1 MPDRQR
7 ERPSWHVLV
16 RWRLHYD
23 GPPAGFPVASVPV
36 SERVLGWLAVA
47 TVISTLCC
55 RLGYLP
61 LLSPDEGRNAE
72 IAREMKESG
81 AWLVP
86 TYDGAARLDKPAFF
100 FKAVALS
107 LAVFGNTEAAAR
119 LPSAAAG
126 VGLTLLVFAFCRRV
140 HGTRCGLLAVIV
152 IATTP
157 LFVANART
165 VVLDMMLALFVCGA
179 IFAGYLAELKEGPAR
194 RNWYLAGAALGGLA
208 TLVKGP
214 VGFLI
219 PALVLLVFNRL
230 EGRVG
235 AWRRL
240 LSPWNILVVL
250 GVALPWFIALC
261 VRHPDFLQYGLV
273 EESFK
278 RFTSSKRFGRSE
290 PFYFYVP
297 IVAVMFLPWSLLLPE
312 AIWMTWKERWP
323 KHSADRLCLVWAVV
337 VVVFFSISQSK
348 LPGYILSVTV
358 AGGILVARVL
368 ESALT
373 TPEGRAGG
381 LVRRATAAL
390 AGLCLVVAAVAALAG
405 VPHMQALAKPLRISV
420 DEAGG
425 LYRAAVPVMV
435 GLGCFAGLGVFAF
448 RRRGVPLCFLCL
460 ALFPQVFGHTSF
472 GVFSGIFEA
481 RSARR
486 LADKCAALPATTELA
501 CLECFPN
508 GLSFYLGRTLTVFS
522 RNCRELSSNYIVYS
536 IGKSG
541 KWPEKVIPLSELDG
555 WLKSREGP
563 VCLIAPSGR
572 RERLAA
578 IAEAGGAKVEALSA
592 AYLAVKLGPRQSH

>member
-1 MPDRQR
+1 
-7 ERPSWHVLV
+7 
-16 RWRLHYD
+16 
-23 GPPAGFPVASVPV
+23 
-36 SERVLGWLAVA
+36 
-47 TVISTLCC
+47 
-55 RLGYLP
+55 
-61 LLSPDEGRNAE
+61 
-72 IAREMKESG
+72 MKESG

-86 TYDGAARLDKPAFF
+86 TYNGAARLDKPAFF
-100 FKAVALS
+100 FKAVAIS
-107 LAVFGNTEAAAR
+107 LAIFGNTEAAAR

-126 VGLTLLVFAFCRRV
+126 VGLTLLAFAFCRRAY
-140 HGTRCGLLAVIV
+140 GTRCGLLAVIV
-152 IATTP
+152 VATTP

-165 VVLDMMLALFVCGA
+165 VILDMMLALFVCGA
-179 IFAGYLAELKEGPAR
+179 IFAGYLAELKEGTAR
-194 RNWYLAGAALGGLA
+194 RNWYLAGAALSGLA

-240 LSPWNILVVL
+240 LSPLNILVAL
-250 GVALPWFIALC
+250 GVTLPWFVTLC

-273 EESFK
+273 EESFR
-278 RFTSSKRFGRSE
+278 RFTSAKHFGRSE

-297 IVAVMFLPWSLLLPE
+297 IVAATFLPWSLVLPE

-358 AGGILVARVL
+358 ACGILVARVL

-373 TPEGRAGG
+373 TPEGWAGG

-405 VPHMQALAKPLRISV
+405 VSQMQALAKPLRISV
-420 DEAGG
+420 EEAGG
-425 LYRAAVPVMV
+425 LYRAAVPMMG
-435 GLGCFAGLGVFAF
+435 GLGIFAGLGAIAF
-448 RRRGVPLCFLCL
+448 RRRSVPLCFLCL
-460 ALFPQVFGHTSF
+460 ALFPQVLGHTSF

-481 RSARR
+481 KSARR
-486 LADKCAALPATTELA
+486 LAGKCATLPAKTELA

-522 RNCRELSSNYIVYS
+522 RNCGELSSNYIVYS

-563 VCLIAPSGR
+563 VWLIAPSGR

-592 AYLAVKLGPRQSH
+592 AYLEVKLGPRQSP

>member
-1 MPDRQR
+1 
-7 ERPSWHVLV
+7 
-16 RWRLHYD
+16 
-23 GPPAGFPVASVPV
+23 VPV

-81 AWLVP
+81 SWLVP
-86 TYDGAARLDKPAFF
+86 TYNGAARLDKPAFF
-100 FKAVALS
+100 FKAVAVS
-107 LAVFGNTEAAAR
+107 LALLGNTEAAAR

-126 VGLTLLVFAFCRRV
+126 VGLVLLVFAFCRRAY
-140 HGTRCGLLAVIV
+140 GTRCGLLAVIV
-152 IATTP
+152 VATTP

-165 VVLDMMLALFVCGA
+165 VVFDMVLALFVCGA
-179 IFAGYLAELKEGPAR
+179 IFAGYLAESTEGTAR
-194 RNWYLAGAALGGLA
+194 RNWYLAGAALSGLA

-240 LSPWNILVVL
+240 LSPLNIVVVL
-250 GVALPWFIALC
+250 GVTLPWFIALC

-278 RFTSSKRFGRSE
+278 RFTDGKHFHRSE

-297 IVAVMFLPWSLLLPE
+297 IVATTFLPWSLLLPE
-312 AIWMTWKERWP
+312 AIWATWKARWP
-323 KHSADRLCLVWAVV
+323 KNSADRLCLVWAVV

-358 AGGILVARVL
+358 ACGILVARIL
-368 ESALT
+368 ESGLT

-390 AGLCLVVAAVAALAG
+390 AGLCLVVAVVAALAG
-405 VPHMQALAKPLRISV
+405 VSQTQALAKPLRMSV
-420 DEAGG
+420 DEVGG

-435 GLGCFAGLGVFAF
+435 GLGVFAGLGAFAF
-448 RRRGVPLCFLCL
+448 CRRSIPLCFFCL

-481 RSARR
+481 KSARR

-522 RNCRELSSNYIVYS
+522 RDCRELTSNYIGYS

-541 KWPEKVIPLSELDG
+541 KWPEKAIPVSELDG

-563 VCLIAPSGR
+563 VWLIASSGR

-578 IAEAGGAKVEALSA
+578 IADAGGAKVEVLSE
-592 AYLAVKLGPRQSH
+592 AYLVVKFGPPPGH

>member
-1 MPDRQR
+1 
-7 ERPSWHVLV
+7 VN
-16 RWRLHYD
+16 LHYN
-23 GPPAGFPVASVPV
+23 GLGGGRSVGFALV
-36 SERVLGWLAVA
+36 SKHALCWLAVA
-47 TVISTLCC
+47 TVVSTLCC

-61 LLSPDEGRNAE
+61 LLAPDEGRNAE

-86 TYDGAARLDKPAFF
+86 TYNGATYLDKPAFF

-152 IATTP
+152 VATTP

-165 VVLDMMLALFVCGA
+165 VIFDMMLAFFVCGA
-179 IFAGYLAELKEGPAR
+179 IFAGYLAELNEGTVR
-194 RNWYLAGAALGGLA
+194 RNWYLAGAALCGLA

-219 PALVLLVFNRL
+219 PMLVLLVFNRL
-230 EGRVG
+230 EGRAG
-235 AWRRL
+235 AWKRL
-240 LSPWNILVVL
+240 ISPLNILVVL
-250 GVALPWFIALC
+250 GATLPWFVGLC
-261 VRHPDFLQYGLV
+261 LRHPEFIQYGLL

-278 RFTSSKRFGRSE
+278 RFTSGKRFHRSE

-297 IVAVMFLPWSLLLPE
+297 IVMAMFLPWSLLLPE
-312 AIWMTWKERWP
+312 AIWRTWKERWP
-323 KHSADRLCLVWAVV
+323 KNSADRLCLVWAVV

-358 AGGILVARVL
+358 ACGILVARVL
-368 ESALT
+368 DSALA

-390 AGLCLVVAAVAALAG
+390 AGLCLVVVVVAAMVG
-405 VPHMQALAKPLRISV
+405 VSRMQALAKPLRITV

-425 LYRAAVPVMV
+425 LYHAAIPVMV
-435 GLGCFAGLGVFAF
+435 GLGAFAGLGALAF
-448 RRRGVPLCFLCL
+448 RRRSVPMCFLCL
-460 ALFPQVFGHTSF
+460 ALFPQVFGHAAFATLS
-472 GVFSGIFEA
+472 VIYEA
-481 RSARR
+481 KSARR
-486 LADKCAALPATTELA
+486 LAGKCAALPATTELA
-501 CLECFPN
+501 CLACFPN

-522 RNCRELSSNYIVYS
+522 SDCGELTSNYILYS
-536 IGKSG
+536 IAKSG
-541 KWPEKVIPLSELDG
+541 KWPEKVIPLSKMDG
-555 WLKSREGP
+555 WLKSREAP
-563 VCLIAPSGR
+563 VCVIATSDCS
-572 RERLAA
+572 EVLAA
-578 IAEAGGAKVEALSA
+578 IAEVGGTKVEALSGG
-592 AYLAVKLGPRQSH
+592 YLAAKFCSR